1 MERLIDR
8 ISDEDIP
15 LLDAHLAEERA
26 ADQRGDT
33 SATIRLSGGF
43 HLLLAELAGSGFL
56 FGILRD
62 LISRSSL
69 ITAIYRGRHLHNC
82 GPDEHA
88 ALIERIRA
96 RDKAG
101 AMKIMQDHLQHV
113 EDELDLTEEVPT
125 TRDLRQ
131 ALV

>member
-8 ISDEDIP
+8 ITDAQIP
-15 LLDAHLAEERA
+15 LLEAHLLQERE
-26 ADQRGDT
+26 ADLRGDT

-43 HLLLAELAGSGFL
+43 HLLLAELAGSNFL

-69 ITAIYRGRHLHNC
+69 ITAIYRSQHLHNC

-88 ALIERIRA
+88 ALIARIGA

-101 AMKIMQDHLQHV
+101 AMQIMLDHLQHV
-113 EDELDLTEEVPT
+113 EDELDLTEEIPT